1 MMEKIKII
9 TDSTSD
15 LSKDIVEKYNIE
27 VLPLIVNFGEE
38 SYYDGVDMTFDKLI
52 AKIKEGVEFP
62 TTSQINP
69 QRFYDCFKENIED
82 GYKII
87 YIGIGSKFSGTYQSA
102 CIARDMLSSEDIV
115 IIDSENV
122 TSGLGILV
130 IYAGKLMEQGMNLKE
145 IEKEILEC
153 IPKVDNMLAFNSLE
167 HLIKGGR
174 LSKTAGFIG
183 NVLSIKPMLA
193 IRDGEIG
200 VIDKVRGTKKA
211 IKAVTDYLEDKKV
224 KQGTPVILLEAPGGD
239 MKKVVLKKLQE
250 KDFEVIE
257 QKVGC
262 VVGTHSGPDAVGV
275 FFIKD

>member
-1 MMEKIKII
+1 MEKIKII

-52 AKIKEGVEFP
+52 AKIKEGAEFP

-69 QRFYDCFKENIED
+69 QRFYDCFKKYVEED
-82 GYKII
+82 YKII
-87 YIGIGSKFSGTYQSA
+87 YISIGSKFSGTYQSA
-102 CIARDMLSSEDIV
+102 CIARDMLDSEDIV

-130 IYAGKLMEQGMNLKE
+130 IYTGKLIEQGKSLGE

-153 IPKVDNMLAFNSLE
+153 VPKVDNMLAFNSLD

-183 NVLSIKPMLA
+183 NVLNIKPMLA

-211 IKAVTDYLEDKKV
+211 LKAVADYLEDKKI

-239 MKKVVLKKLQE
+239 MKSTVREKLEE
-250 KDFEVIE
+250 KNFEIIE

-275 FFIKD
+275 FFIKE

>member
-1 MMEKIKII
+1 MEKIKII

-262 VVGTHSGPDAVGV
+262 VVGTHSGPDAVGF

>member
-1 MMEKIKII
+1 MEKIKII

-38 SYYDGVDMTFDKLI
+38 IYYDGVDMTFDKLI

>member
-1 MMEKIKII
+1 MEKIKII

-87 YIGIGSKFSGTYQSA
+87 YIGICSKFSGTYQSA

>member
-1 MMEKIKII
+1 MEKIKII

-38 SYYDGVDMTFDKLI
+38 SYYDGVDMTFEKLI
-52 AKIKEGVEFP
+52 AKIKEGAEFP

-69 QRFYDCFKENIED
+69 QRFYDCFKKNIEE

-102 CIARDMLSSEDIV
+102 CIARDMFSSEDIV

-130 IYAGKLMEQGMNLKE
+130 IYAGKLMEQGKNLKE

-153 IPKVDNMLAFNSLE
+153 VPKVDNMLAFNSLE

-250 KDFEVIE
+250 KDFEIIE

-275 FFIKD
+275 LFIKE

>member
-1 MMEKIKII
+1 MEKIKII

-130 IYAGKLMEQGMNLKE
+130 IYAGKLMEQGKNLKE

>member
-1 MMEKIKII
+1 MEKIRII

-15 LSKDIVEKYNIE
+15 LSEDIIKKYNIE

-52 AKIKEGVEFP
+52 SKIDGGAEFP

-69 QRFYDCFKENIED
+69 QRFYDCFKKNLEED
-82 GYKII
+82 YKII

-102 CIARDMLSSEDIV
+102 CIARDMFNTEDIV
-115 IIDSENV
+115 IVDSENV

-130 IYAGKLMEQGMNLKE
+130 IYAGRLMEQGKNLRE
-145 IEKEILEC
+145 IEKEILSS
-153 IPKVDNMLAFNSLE
+153 IPKVDNMLAFNSIE

-183 NVLSIKPMLA
+183 NVLNIKPMLA
-193 IRDGEIG
+193 IKDGEIG
-200 VIDKVRGTKKA
+200 VVDKVRGTKKA
-211 IKAVTDYLEDKKV
+211 IKAVIDYLDDKNIKS
-224 KQGTPVILLEAPGGD
+224 GTPVILLEAPGGD
-239 MKKVVLKKLQE
+239 MKSIVRKKLEE
-250 KDFEVIE
+250 KDIEIIE

-275 FFIKD
+275 LFIKE

>member
-1 MMEKIKII
+1 MLQE
-9 TDSTSD
+9 
-15 LSKDIVEKYNIE
+15 IE
-27 VLPLIVNFGEE
+27 
-38 SYYDGVDMTFDKLI
+38 
-52 AKIKEGVEFP
+52 
-62 TTSQINP
+62 
-69 QRFYDCFKENIED
+69 ED
-82 GYKII
+82 YKII
-87 YIGIGSKFSGTYQSA
+87 CISIGSKFSGTYQSA
-102 CIARDMLSSEDIV
+102 CIARDMLDSEDIV

-130 IYAGKLMEQGMNLKE
+130 IYAGKLMDQGKSLRE

-153 IPKVDNMLAFNSLE
+153 VPKVDNMLAFNSLE

-183 NVLSIKPMLA
+183 NVLNIKPMLA

-211 IKAVTDYLEDKKV
+211 LKAVTDYLEDKKI
-224 KQGTPVILLEAPGGD
+224 KPGTPVILLEAPGGD
-239 MKKVVLKKLQE
+239 MKNVVREKLEE
-250 KDFEVIE
+250 KNFEIIE

-275 FFIKD
+275 LFIKE

>member
-1 MMEKIKII
+1 MEKIKII

-153 IPKVDNMLAFNSLE
+153 IPKVDNMLAFNSLV

>member
-1 MMEKIKII
+1 
-9 TDSTSD
+9 
-15 LSKDIVEKYNIE
+15 
-27 VLPLIVNFGEE
+27 
-38 SYYDGVDMTFDKLI
+38 
-52 AKIKEGVEFP
+52 
-62 TTSQINP
+62 
-69 QRFYDCFKENIED
+69 
-82 GYKII
+82 
-87 YIGIGSKFSGTYQSA
+87 
-102 CIARDMLSSEDIV
+102 
-115 IIDSENV
+115 
-122 TSGLGILV
+122 
-130 IYAGKLMEQGMNLKE
+130 MNLKE

-183 NVLSIKPMLA
+183 NVLNIKPMLA

>member
-1 MMEKIKII
+1 MEKIKII

-224 KQGTPVILLEAPGGD
+224 KQGTPVILLEAPGD
-239 MKKVVLKKLQE
+239 RKSVV
-250 KDFEVIE
+250 
-257 QKVGC
+257 
-262 VVGTHSGPDAVGV
+262 
-275 FFIKD
+275 

>member
-1 MMEKIKII
+1 MEKIKII

-87 YIGIGSKFSGTYQSA
+87 YIGIGSKFSGTYQSS

>member
-1 MMEKIKII
+1 M
-9 TDSTSD
+9 
-15 LSKDIVEKYNIE
+15 
-27 VLPLIVNFGEE
+27 
-38 SYYDGVDMTFDKLI
+38 
-52 AKIKEGVEFP
+52 
-62 TTSQINP
+62 
-69 QRFYDCFKENIED
+69 
-82 GYKII
+82 
-87 YIGIGSKFSGTYQSA
+87 
-102 CIARDMLSSEDIV
+102 
-115 IIDSENV
+115 
-122 TSGLGILV
+122 
-130 IYAGKLMEQGMNLKE
+130 
-145 IEKEILEC
+145 
-153 IPKVDNMLAFNSLE
+153 
-167 HLIKGGR
+167 IKGGR

-183 NVLSIKPMLA
+183 NVISIKPMLA

>member
-1 MMEKIKII
+1 MEKIKII

>member
-1 MMEKIKII
+1 MEKIKII

-38 SYYDGVDMTFDKLI
+38 SYYDGVDMTFEKLI
-52 AKIKEGVEFP
+52 AKIKEGAEFP

-69 QRFYDCFKENIED
+69 QRFYDCFKKNIEE

-102 CIARDMLSSEDIV
+102 CIARDMFLSEDIV

-130 IYAGKLMEQGMNLKE
+130 IYAGKLMEQGKNLKE

-153 IPKVDNMLAFNSLE
+153 VPKVDNMLAFNSLE

-250 KDFEVIE
+250 KDFEIIE

-275 FFIKD
+275 LFIKE